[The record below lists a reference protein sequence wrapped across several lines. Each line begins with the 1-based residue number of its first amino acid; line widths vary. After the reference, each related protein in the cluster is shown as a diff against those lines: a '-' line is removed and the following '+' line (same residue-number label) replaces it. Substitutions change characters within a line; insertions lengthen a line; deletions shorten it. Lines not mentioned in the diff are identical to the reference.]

1 MNEINRRSPYWLS
14 PGIDVPTRDKLLSL
28 LSRSTL
34 RGFYVDRDTVE
45 SAFVPTADFMRES
58 PLWRID
64 VLDDIADGL
73 QRTRTHALV
82 AFFRECQAKN
92 HDVPMA
98 RQLAAFRGMCQRI
111 GIELPDDLEALLVL
125 DQQFRRSATWGS
137 TGQATK

>member
-14 PGIDVPTRDKLLSL
+14 PGIDVPARDEFLLLS
-28 LSRSTL
+28 SRSTL
-34 RGFYVDRDTVE
+34 RGFYVDRDTGE
-45 SAFVPTADFMRES
+45 SAFVPTADFMRER

-98 RQLAAFRGMCQRI
+98 RQIEAFRWMCRQAAI
-111 GIELPDDLEALLVL
+111 GLPDNLEALLVL
-125 DQQFRRSATWGS
+125 DQQFGRAATWVS
-137 TGQATK
+137 TGPATK

>member
-14 PGIDVPTRDKLLSL
+14 PGIDVPTRDEFLLL
-28 LSRSTL
+28 LSRRTL
-34 RGFYVDRDTVE
+34 RGFYVDRDTGE
-45 SAFVPTADFMRES
+45 SAFVPTAEFMRES

-125 DQQFRRSATWGS
+125 DQQFRRSAMWGS

>member
-14 PGIDVPTRDKLLSL
+14 PGIDVPTRDEFLLL
-28 LSRSTL
+28 LSRRTL
-34 RGFYVDRDTVE
+34 RGFYVDRDTGE
-45 SAFVPTADFMRES
+45 SAFVPTADFMRET

-64 VLDDIADGL
+64 VLDDIANGI

-92 HDVPMA
+92 HDVPIA
-98 RQLAAFRGMCQRI
+98 RQFEAFRGMCWRI
-111 GIELPDDLEALLVL
+111 GVELPDDLEALLVL
-125 DQQFRRSATWGS
+125 DQHFGRSATWGS

>member
-14 PGIDVPTRDKLLSL
+14 PGIDVPTRDEFLLLS
-28 LSRSTL
+28 SRRSL
-34 RGFYVDRDTVE
+34 RGFYVNRDTSE

-82 AFFRECQAKN
+82 AFFRECQARN

-111 GIELPDDLEALLVL
+111 GIELPEDLEALLVL
-125 DQQFRRSATWGS
+125 DQHFGRSATWGS

>member
-1 MNEINRRSPYWLS
+1 MNEINKRSPYWLS
-14 PGIDVPTRDKLLSL
+14 PGIDVPTRDELLLLLSC
-28 LSRSTL
+28 RTL
-34 RGFYVDRDTVE
+34 RGFYVDRATGE

-64 VLDDIADGL
+64 VLDDIADCI

-82 AFFRECQAKN
+82 AFFRECQARN

-98 RQLAAFRGMCQRI
+98 RLLAAFRGMCQRI
-111 GIELPDDLEALLVL
+111 GIELPEDLEALLVL
-125 DQQFRRSATWGS
+125 DQHFGRSATWGS

>member
-14 PGIDVPTRDKLLSL
+14 PGIDVPTRDEFLLLS
-28 LSRSTL
+28 SRRTL
-34 RGFYVDRDTVE
+34 RGFYVNRDTSE

-82 AFFRECQAKN
+82 ACFREC
-92 HDVPMA
+92 HDAQEIGHRGNDEWDLVTVIEPVQQH
-98 RQLAAFRGMCQRI
+98 RLAIDHLLCDKDVRR
-111 GIELPDDLEALLVL
+111 ELAN
-125 DQQFRRSATWGS
+125 
-137 TGQATK
+137 

>member
-34 RGFYVDRDTVE
+34 RGFYVDRDTGE

-82 AFFRECQAKN
+82 AFFRECQARN

-98 RQLAAFRGMCQRI
+98 RQIEAFRWMCWRAGI
-111 GIELPDDLEALLVL
+111 GLPDDLEALLVL
-125 DQQFRRSATWGS
+125 DQQFGGSAMWGA

>member
-14 PGIDVPTRDKLLSL
+14 PGIDVPTRDELLLLLSC
-28 LSRSTL
+28 RTL
-34 RGFYVDRDTVE
+34 RGFYVDRATGE

-64 VLDDIADGL
+64 VLDDIANGI

-125 DQQFRRSATWGS
+125 DQQFGRSATLGV
-137 TGQATK
+137 TGTK

>member
-14 PGIDVPTRDKLLSL
+14 PGIDVPTRDEFLLLS
-28 LSRSTL
+28 SRRTL
-34 RGFYVDRDTVE
+34 RGFYVNRDTGE
-45 SAFVPTADFMRES
+45 SAFVPTADFMRET

-64 VLDDIADGL
+64 VLDDIANGI

-111 GIELPDDLEALLVL
+111 GIELPEDLEALLVL
-125 DQQFRRSATWGS
+125 DQHFGRSATWGS

>member
-1 MNEINRRSPYWLS
+1 MWTEIPANRHSC
-14 PGIDVPTRDKLLSL
+14 
-28 LSRSTL
+28 
-34 RGFYVDRDTVE
+34 
-45 SAFVPTADFMRES
+45 PTAEFMRES

-111 GIELPDDLEALLVL
+111 GIGLPDDLEALLVL